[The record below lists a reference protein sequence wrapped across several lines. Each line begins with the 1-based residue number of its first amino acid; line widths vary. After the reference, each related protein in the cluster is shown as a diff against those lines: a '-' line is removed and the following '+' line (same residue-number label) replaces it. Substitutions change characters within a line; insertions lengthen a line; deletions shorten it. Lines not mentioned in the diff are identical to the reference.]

1 MKMYSIGETAKLCGV
16 TVQTIRNWDKAGRI
30 HAARSAGN
38 QRMFSEEDI
47 LRALRKPVSK
57 DRKVTVC
64 YARVSTSAQKDDLE
78 RQVSTLHSFCVAN
91 GWNYMTIEDIG
102 SGLNFNKKGLL
113 QLIEMIEL
121 DQTDRIVLNYRDR
134 LLRFGNEIIFKLCQM
149 HGIEVVV
156 VSEDT
161 NRTDE
166 AELAA
171 DVLSVITVFSAR
183 MYGKRSHKNKKM
195 VQAVK
200 EVMEDETEHND
211 TDRSE

>member
-1 MKMYSIGETAKLCGV
+1 MKMYSIGEVAKMCGV
-16 TVQTIRNWDKAGRI
+16 TAQTIRNWDKAGRI
-30 HAARSAGN
+30 HAVRSAEN
-38 QRMFSEEDI
+38 QRTFSEEDI

-78 RQVSTLHSFCVAN
+78 RQVSTLHAFCIAN
-91 GWNYMTIEDIG
+91 GWNYTTIEDIG

-113 QLIEMIEL
+113 RLIEMIEL

-156 VSEDT
+156 VSEDF

-200 EVMEDETEHND
+200 KVMEDETEHND

>member
-1 MKMYSIGETAKLCGV
+1 MKMYSIGEAAKMCGV

-30 HAARSAGN
+30 HAIRSAAN

-102 SGLNFNKKGLL
+102 SGLDFNKNGLL

-161 NRTDE
+161 NRMDE

-183 MYGKRSHKNKKM
+183 MYGKRSPKNKKM

-200 EVMEDETEHND
+200 AVMEDETEHND